1 MKQKTFYFKSLL
13 LLALMVLGVSSAW
26 ADESNLTFKTAC
38 GGSGTA
44 DDGAVWTITSDGAE
58 STFAS
63 DGIHYGTK
71 SASVQY
77 LQLSTSD
84 ITGTISKVEVKTR
97 DTQAKASV
105 TVNVGETS
113 FTCDG
118 ETSVTATNE
127 TTAYAFTG
135 SGTGEIVVRIDRGS
149 SMTKAIYV
157 LSVIVTYSNG
167 GDPTP
172 TVTAPILSKAT
183 GSVEAN
189 TVVTITNKN
198 DNYLYFYTTGDDTPV
213 VEGLEAGANTHEFPA
228 DGYTVTE
235 SVKLNVV
242 AVDEDDNMSD
252 VTSAEYTV
260 QQKVHGLTVDFENAL
275 DAYADWTF
283 TNVGI
288 HTDISGVS
296 AHGGSY
302 WGANINENNNAVAS
316 CSIQTNGKVEK
327 PGVLTFYISKESN
340 NTTSSTW
347 YVEVSSD
354 GSSWTEMSS
363 ESATSMS
370 KGVWTEVTSDLS
382 EKENVYVRIR
392 YNGSNAIRAIDD
404 ISIAESVAKNV
415 ETPTF
420 SVASGEYE
428 SAQSVEITC
437 ATDGATVY
445 YTIDGTDPDNNST
458 EYTGAIAIGTT
469 TTLKAIAYKG
479 EDASNIATATYTIN
493 LPLTTIAKV
502 KELTNNS
509 TCRVNLT
516 DAQVVFVDGD
526 HIYVRDASGALEFY
540 KSDLTL
546 VTGDIFDATIAATYT
561 LYNGQ
566 PELTKF
572 TKKDIMIKGNSV
584 VVAKEI
590 STIEEANNNVCD
602 LVKFAGVQ
610 LSESG
615 GKYYIGE
622 TGIQLYDKFNVSYTT
637 ETDADVDVT
646 GVVILYQRNNTGDI
660 TTEVCPRFAE
670 DIVYLGNSVAVGISS
685 ATGYATFCSDKALDF
700 TAVDAIYAY
709 IATVKGSAITFTRVT
724 KIPANTG
731 VLLRSTE
738 GGAVDPVNVPVLT
751 AAADDVDAN
760 KFVPAT
766 TEIPSLAS
774 TDGDNVN
781 YILNNGTKGIG
792 FYKANG
798 QKVAAGKA
806 YLQVSAS
813 QAKDMTFIGFDE
825 TTGVELMGATESTA
839 QMFNLAG
846 QRVCNDYKGIVIVNG
861 KKVIR

>member
-13 LLALMVLGVSSAW
+13 LLALMVLGVSNALGQTVSW
-26 ADESNLTFKTAC
+26 VKTVA
-38 GGSGTA
+38 
-44 DDGAVWTITSDGAE
+44 SDLKTGDVIVIVDNE
-58 STFAS
+58 STKSYALYN
-63 DGIHYGTK
+63 GNGTS
-71 SASVQY
+71 SAP
-77 LQLSTSD
+77 TA
-84 ITGTISKVEVKTR
+84 T
-97 DTQAKASV
+97 AV
-105 TVNVGETS
+105 TVNGDQTQITS
-113 FTCDG
+113 EVSENIQWVVTKDG
-118 ETSVTATNE
+118 SN
-127 TTAYAFTG
+127 YKFG
-135 SGTGEIVVRIDRGS
+135 ISGTS
-149 SMTKAIYV
+149 
-157 LSVIVTYSNG
+157 
-167 GDPTP
+167 
-172 TVTAPILSKAT
+172 
-183 GSVEAN
+183 
-189 TVVTITNKN
+189 
-198 DNYLYFYTTGDDTPV
+198 NYLYCTNTNNGVRIGTNDNNVYTISGNYLHNTATSRYLGVYNGQDWRCYTNTTGNIAATKTAFYKKT
-213 VEGLEAGANTHEFPA
+213 EAGGDDDLQNCPITLNKSELSLDIYTNATFTLIATSSSTGAITWESSDPSVATVVGGVVTAIKAGSATITASQAA
-228 DGYTVTE
+228 DENHKAG
-235 SVKLNVV
+235 
-242 AVDEDDNMSD
+242 
-252 VTSAEYTV
+252 SATCE
-260 QQKVHGLTVDFENAL
+260 LTVVN
-275 DAYADWTF
+275 
-283 TNVGI
+283 
-288 HTDISGVS
+288 S
-296 AHGGSY
+296 A
-302 WGANINENNNAVAS
+302 
-316 CSIQTNGKVEK
+316 
-327 PGVLTFYISKESN
+327 P
-340 NTTSSTW
+340 
-347 YVEVSSD
+347 YVQP
-354 GSSWTEMSS
+354 
-363 ESATSMS
+363 
-370 KGVWTEVTSDLS
+370 TEVTINFSDDTFGTS
-382 EKENVYVRIR
+382 YGGSASGITDSAPVSATVDNVEVIYAGSGNHYINASQIR
-392 YNGSNAIRAIDD
+392 FYPNNKLTFNAPSGYTITKIVFTPDGTWAATISTDKGTYTASTKTWNGNAESIVFSGSGSSRCDMSKAVITLALPS
-404 ISIAESVAKNV
+404 SIA
-415 ETPTF
+415 TPTF

-437 ATDGATVY
+437 ATDGAKVY

-509 TCRVNLT
+509 TCKVNLT

-566 PELTKF
+566 PELTTF
-572 TKKDIMIKGNSV
+572 TTKNITKKGNSV

-590 STIEEANNNVCD
+590 STIEEANSNVCD
-602 LVKFAGVQ
+602 LVKFANVQ

-670 DIVYLGNSVAVGISS
+670 DIVYLDNSVAVGISS
-685 ATGYATFCSDKALDF
+685 ETGYATFCSVKALDF

-709 IATVKGSAITFTRVT
+709 IATVEGSAITFTRVT

-731 VLLRSTE
+731 VLLRSTK
-738 GGAVDPVNVPVLT
+738 GGAVAEVNVPFLT
-751 AAADDVDAN
+751 AGADDVKAN
-760 KFVPAT
+760 KFVAAT

-774 TDGDNVN
+774 EDGGNVN
-781 YILNNGTKGIG
+781 YILNNKNDVVG

-806 YLQVSAS
+806 YLQVSVS